1 MNDRNVN
8 RLNMVNACLRLAESP
23 EHRPVWDGK
32 DPVAFTADF
41 AALKAAAAET
51 DVLAAQL
58 GSIAAGAADA
68 KAVAETAL
76 EDAAF
81 LVATALRSFYK
92 KTADSEGLRKVN
104 FAKSYL
110 QRLRDAQL
118 VADARAIHAAAQ
130 SLATNSEAQARGVT
144 ASSIATLGAAIDVF
158 DGLLSKPRTNLVNR
172 NTLVRELATR
182 VADHLEAIAD
192 LDDLVLQ
199 FGATPAGQRFA
210 EAWQGARVIVDA
222 GAGQAK
228 EEPMVVPA
236 TASAA
241 AAA

>member
-1 MNDRNVN
+1 MI
-8 RLNMVNACLRLAESP
+8 NACLDLAASP
-23 EHRPVWDGK
+23 EHRPVWDGQA
-32 DPVAFTADF
+32 PAAFAADF
-41 AALKAAAAET
+41 AILQAAVAET
-51 DVLAAQL
+51 DLLAAQL
-58 GSIAAGAADA
+58 GSLVAGAADA

-92 KTADSEGLRKVN
+92 KTGDAENLQKVN

-110 QRLRDAQL
+110 QRLRDTQL
-118 VADARAIHAAAQ
+118 VADARAIQTAAEALIAVPEAQ
-130 SLATNSEAQARGVT
+130 SRGVT
-144 ASSIATLGAAIDVF
+144 AAAVAKLGAAIEAF
-158 DGLLSKPRTNLVNR
+158 DGMLNKPRTNLVNR

-199 FGATPAGQRFA
+199 FGGTPSGQRFV

-222 GAGQAK
+222 GAGQTK
-228 EEPMVVPA
+228 EEAPV
-236 TASAA
+236 ASAPTA
-241 AAA
+241 AAPVAVTAA